1 MVTYNRAAAAFSSRQ
16 YHTART
22 LLEGLVLFRRV
33 EPLSDALTLR
43 AATLLLEVYI
53 QSCHGLSA
61 QVRQSSPHTH
71 KSTLTQHACC
81 ADAFVTPHQ
90 DVPDVIEQARKV
102 VAMLEEPHAFNGG
115 EEGADDKHAAAP
127 SKSSPLEVVHFTS
140 LAPPCHP
147 PPPSSLTP
155 CPPPIT
161 QHRFWFALRT
171 YRARLELLGGDAR
184 ACKKEG
190 RAALDVYAQHI
201 KASDEAERTGGGGQQ
216 PQYRV
221 TATTTAL
228 VLKAQM
234 EVLRRNLRKG
244 VRMLNSCNASNEL
257 DPVSAAPPSPP
268 VYMYTLLTPS
278 LPSPAPNGCSFRL
291 CT

>member
-1 MVTYNRAAAAFSSRQ
+1 MHSTVAKRALTTSTQLRHPSHRHWKW
-16 YHTART
+16 YT
-22 LLEGLVLFRRV
+22 L
-33 EPLSDALTLR
+33 PLSPRPA
-43 AATLLLEVYI
+43 I
-53 QSCHGLSA
+53 
-61 QVRQSSPHTH
+61 
-71 KSTLTQHACC
+71 
-81 ADAFVTPHQ
+81 
-90 DVPDVIEQARKV
+90 
-102 VAMLEEPHAFNGG
+102 
-115 EEGADDKHAAAP
+115 
-127 SKSSPLEVVHFTS
+127 PLP
-140 LAPPCHP
+140 LPP
-147 PPPSSLTP
+147 LTP

-257 DPVSAAPPSPP
+257 DPVSAALPPSPRP
-268 VYMYTLLTPS
+268 CTCTPS
-278 LPSPAPNGCSFRL
+278 SPLHFPSPAAPLSFRL